1 MAEISESEPLNPT
14 PDSPDSGASSRRS
27 TMPGTKRLMV
37 TLSVLFPFLAGLP
50 FLLKSTEIYRSPLPF
65 SSIDSLSYRLLQEPP
80 SPPCRLQVVFLR
92 PGIGDSADRLARLIS
107 DEVDKRIEGSLT
119 CGSCGRNYA
128 VSVTVDS
135 GNGGCA
141 RSGIGEGDPC
151 FWRCG
156 VVDSLGLRNNDEA
169 VDEMLDAALGKGGR
183 CMGSGV
189 GKVYTVLVGESDAQE
204 GVRIVVG
211 KHRHA
216 WVEGNVGE
224 NDAALLIANIF
235 IKYFV
240 NGGRE
245 EFVAQRKGEFVPV
258 GLDGSV
264 VLSFSLLNAEPNDW
278 VYDWNFQK
286 IDEVMLAPVVQ
297 ALAPV
302 ANIHIESQVLYHTP
316 KSSICNWD
324 DKSGGNICGIGDLP
338 FFVNSNEWHL
348 DTSIAAAGRSKII
361 QFVVYVPSRN
371 ECPLLLQL
379 PNGQISKT
387 NGFISP
393 MWGGVIV
400 WNPPECSADS
410 QNKPLIRRTMS
421 PEDLQKIFHV
431 IVGQLR
437 LLFGFKSDYIQD
449 DGMDQINIL
458 ASEKGFTEWELDVL
472 YRHHACYNLI
482 SCTTTLESLSK
493 LVQSLPRMI
502 IMDDIGKQ
510 VKYSLEAASLAEN
523 NASLGIYDAS
533 AASSLQARSLAE
545 DAFFHPSIMSISYSS
560 LEHYFAIYMP
570 FFAPVSLHLILA
582 VVREIGRYRRE
593 RAKYLSFMAEQA
605 KTS

>member
-1 MAEISESEPLNPT
+1 
-14 PDSPDSGASSRRS
+14 
-27 TMPGTKRLMV
+27 MPGTKRLMV

-65 SSIDSLSYRLLQEPP
+65 RSIDSLSHRLLPEPP
-80 SPPCRLQVVFLR
+80 SPPCQLQVVFLR
-92 PGIGDSADRLARLIS
+92 TGVSDSADRLARLIS
-107 DEVDKRIEGSLT
+107 VEVEKRIESSPS
-119 CGSCGRNYA
+119 CGSCGRNYD

-135 GNGGCA
+135 GNGGCT
-141 RSGIGEGDPC
+141 RSGSGEGDHC

-156 VVDSLGLRNNDEA
+156 EVDLLGLRNEDDA
-169 VDEMLDAALGKGGR
+169 IDEMLDATLGKGGR
-183 CMGSGV
+183 CMGSGG
-189 GKVYTVLVGESDAQE
+189 GKIYTVLVVEGDLQE

-211 KHRHA
+211 KHRHT
-216 WVEGNVGE
+216 WIEGNVGE
-224 NDAALLIANIF
+224 NDSSLLIANIF
-235 IKYFV
+235 VKYFV

-245 EFVAQRKGEFVPV
+245 AFVSQRKGEFVPV

-264 VLSFSLLNAEPNDW
+264 VLSFSLLNANPNDW
-278 VYDWNFQK
+278 VYDWDFQK
-286 IDEVMLAPVVQ
+286 IDEVLLAPVVE

-302 ANIHIESQVLYHTP
+302 AKLHRESQVLYHMP
-316 KSSICNWD
+316 KSSISNWD
-324 DKSGGNICGIGDLP
+324 DKFGGNIFSIGDLP

-348 DTSIAAAGRSKII
+348 DTSIAAAGRSKIL

-379 PNGQISKT
+379 SDGQISKT

-410 QNKPLIRRTMS
+410 QNKTLIRRTMS
-421 PEDLQKIFHV
+421 PEDLQKIFNV

-449 DGMDQINIL
+449 DDMDVINIL
-458 ASEKGFTEWELDVL
+458 ASEKGFTEWELDAL

-482 SCTTTLESLSK
+482 SCITTLESLSK

-510 VKYSLEAASLAEN
+510 VKYSLEAAALAQN

-593 RAKYLSFMAEQA
+593 RAKYLAFMAEHA

>member
-338 FFVNSNEWHL
+338 FF
-348 DTSIAAAGRSKII
+348 II
-361 QFVVYVPSRN
+361 EVIDRYVPSRN

-421 PEDLQKIFHV
+421 PE
-431 IVGQLR
+431 
-437 LLFGFKSDYIQD
+437 
-449 DGMDQINIL
+449 
-458 ASEKGFTEWELDVL
+458 
-472 YRHHACYNLI
+472 
-482 SCTTTLESLSK
+482 
-493 LVQSLPRMI
+493 VQSLPRMI

-533 AASSLQARSLAE
+533 A
-545 DAFFHPSIMSISYSS
+545 
-560 LEHYFAIYMP
+560 
-570 FFAPVSLHLILA
+570 

>member
-1 MAEISESEPLNPT
+1 MAEISESEPLNPN
-14 PDSPDSGASSRRS
+14 PDSLDGGSSSRRFI
-27 TMPGTKRLMV
+27 MPGIKRLMV
-37 TLSVLFPFLAGLP
+37 TLSVLFSFLAGLP

-65 SSIDSLSYRLLQEPP
+65 SSIDSLSNSLLPEPP
-80 SPPCRLQVVFLR
+80 SPPCWIQAVFLR
-92 PGIGDSADRLARLIS
+92 PSVGDSVDRLAGLIS
-107 DEVDKRIEGSLT
+107 EEVGKRIENVPT

-135 GNGGCA
+135 GKGGCK
-141 RSGIGEGDPC
+141 RSGSRKGDPC

-156 VVDSLGLRNNDEA
+156 EVDSLGLRNKDEA
-169 VDEMLDAALGKGGR
+169 VDEMLDEALGKGGR
-183 CMGSGV
+183 CMGLGG
-189 GKVYTVLVGESDAQE
+189 GKIYTVFVGVSDLQE

-211 KHRHA
+211 KYRHA
-216 WVEGNVGE
+216 WIVGNVEE
-224 NDAALLIANIF
+224 NDASLLITNIF
-235 IKYFV
+235 LKYFV

-245 EFVAQRKGEFVPV
+245 ELVEQRKGEFVPV

-264 VLSFSLLNAEPNDW
+264 VLSFSLLNANPNDW
-278 VYDWNFQK
+278 VYGWEFQK
-286 IDEVMLAPVVQ
+286 IDEVMLAPIVE

-316 KSSICNWD
+316 KSSISSWR
-324 DKSGGNICGIGDLP
+324 DKSGDNIFGIGDLP

-348 DTSIAAAGRSKII
+348 DTSIAAAGRSKILQI
-361 QFVVYVPSRN
+361 VLYVPSRN
-371 ECPLLLQL
+371 ECPLILQL
-379 PNGQISKT
+379 PDGQTSKT

-400 WNPPECSADS
+400 WNPPECSAKS
-410 QNKPLIRRTMS
+410 QNNTLIRRTMS
-421 PEDLQKIFHV
+421 PEDLQKIFQV

-437 LLFGFKSDYIQD
+437 LLFGFKSDYIRD
-449 DGMDQINIL
+449 DDMDMINIL
-458 ASEKGFTEWELDVL
+458 PSEKGFTEWELDAL

-482 SCTTTLESLSK
+482 SCATTLESLSK

-502 IMDDIGKQ
+502 IMDEIRKQ
-510 VKYSLEAASLAEN
+510 VKYSLEAASLALN
-523 NASLGIYDAS
+523 NASLGMYDAS

-582 VVREIGRYRRE
+582 VVREVGRYRRE
-593 RAKYLSFMAEQA
+593 RAKYQAFMAENA
-605 KTS
+605 KIS